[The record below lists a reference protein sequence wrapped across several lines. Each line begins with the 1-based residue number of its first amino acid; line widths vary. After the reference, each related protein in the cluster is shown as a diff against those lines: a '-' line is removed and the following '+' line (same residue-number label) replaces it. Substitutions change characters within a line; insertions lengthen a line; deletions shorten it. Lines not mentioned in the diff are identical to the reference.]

1 MKKYVVGFMFVE
13 NGDLVV
19 LIEKKKP
26 DWQRGMFNGTG
37 GHIKDG
43 EAPGSAMVRE
53 FEEETGAKTSTLDW
67 FCFAIMQVSENDTE
81 IYFFSSF
88 VAAKVSTVTDETVAL
103 VPVDYLDTYRIVPDL
118 AWLIPMA
125 RQARNI
131 FAKIMENKKGGIF

>member
-1 MKKYVVGFMFVE
+1 
-13 NGDLVV
+13 
-19 LIEKKKP
+19 
-26 DWQRGMFNGTG
+26 
-37 GHIKDG
+37 
-43 EAPGSAMVRE
+43 MVRE